1 LWQEPYI
8 IKESNTEVRL
18 MVTQTQKQTYTPEE
32 YLELEEKA
40 EFRNEYR
47 NGEIVPMA
55 GGSTNHN
62 KIAGNFYKRFP
73 LTIQDQDY
81 EVYIGDVRL
90 WIPSERTY
98 TYPDIMVIQGEPIY
112 QENRRDIV
120 TNPRLIVEVLSK
132 STQGYDQG
140 DKFRSYR
147 SIPSFQEYI
156 LIDQYRFYI
165 EQFSK
170 NTENKWVLTD
180 YEGEDAVLT
189 LESVELQMSLGEI
202 YERVNFEQPEESGK

>member
-1 LWQEPYI
+1 
-8 IKESNTEVRL
+8 

-47 NGEIVPMA
+47 NGEIIPMA

-62 KIAGNFYKRFP
+62 KIAGNLYKRLP
-73 LTIQDQDY
+73 LTIQEQDY
-81 EVYIGDVRL
+81 EVYIGDVKL
-90 WIPSERTY
+90 WIPQNRTY

-112 QENRRDIV
+112 QENRRDII

-156 LIDQYRFYI
+156 LIDQSSYHL
-165 EQFSK
+165 EHSK
-170 NTENKWVLTD
+170 QTENQWLFKE
-180 YEGEDAVLT
+180 YEREDAVLR
-189 LESVELQMSLGEI
+189 LESINLQIPLKDI
-202 YERVNFEQPEESGK
+202 YQRVNFDEPE

>member
-1 LWQEPYI
+1 
-8 IKESNTEVRL
+8 

-47 NGEIVPMA
+47 NGEIIPMA

-62 KIAGNFYKRFP
+62 EIAGNVLAFLKFALRGK
-73 LTIQDQDY
+73 DY
-81 EVYIGDVRL
+81 RVFIGDVKL
-90 WIPSERTY
+90 WIPQNITY

-112 QENRRDIV
+112 QDNRRDIV
-120 TNPRLIVEVLSK
+120 TNPLLIVEVLSK
-132 STQGYDQG
+132 STKDYDQG
-140 DKFRSYR
+140 DKFDFYR
-147 SIPSFQEYI
+147 SIPCFKEYI

-165 EQFSK
+165 KQFAK
-170 NTENKWVLTD
+170 NYDNKWVLTD

-202 YERVNFEQPEESGK
+202 YERVNFEQPEQ

>member
-1 LWQEPYI
+1 
-8 IKESNTEVRL
+8 
-18 MVTQTQKQTYTPEE
+18 MTQTQTRIYTPEE
-32 YLELEEKA
+32 YLELEEQA
-40 EFRNEYR
+40 EFKNEYR
-47 NGEIVPMA
+47 DGEILPMA
-55 GGSTNHN
+55 GGTTNHN
-62 KIAGNFYKRFP
+62 EIAGNVLVFLKFALRGK
-73 LTIQDQDY
+73 DY
-81 EVYIGDVRL
+81 RVFIGDVRL
-90 WIPSERTY
+90 WIPQNRTY

-202 YERVNFEQPEESGK
+202 YERVNFEQPEQ